1 MLDLCSMH
9 PSIALSQCTACISP
23 VARSLLL
30 NVDVVTQFD
39 PHMMAGLNQMVQD
52 CEACIARMSEVEATS
67 QQDVCCQDEGE
78 TNQNSETC
86 NQ

>member
-1 MLDLCSMH
+1 MH
-9 PSIALSQCTACISP
+9 ILPVSP
-23 VARSLLL
+23 VAQSLLL

-39 PHMMAGLNQMVQD
+39 PHMIASLNQMVQD